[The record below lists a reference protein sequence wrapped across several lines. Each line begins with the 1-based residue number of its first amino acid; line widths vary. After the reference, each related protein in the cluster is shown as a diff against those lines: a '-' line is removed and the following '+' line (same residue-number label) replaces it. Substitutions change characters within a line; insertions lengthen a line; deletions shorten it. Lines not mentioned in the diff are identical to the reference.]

1 MDRARCPAPRGER
14 RYRMTIHSIRVVIA
28 DDQPVIVSGFRLMLE
43 AEPDI
48 EVIGTAADGLA
59 VVAMAADLRPD
70 VVLMDIRMPGVDGI
84 EATRRILNAASA
96 DAVLMITTFDDD
108 EYLRESA
115 RAGASGF
122 LLKNAGPDL
131 LAAAVRSAARGDAL
145 IDPAMTRALIERSE
159 RFDSTQLVSTQF
171 AGRLDALTGRERE
184 VLTLVAQGLSNGEVS
199 RKLFLGEAT
208 IKTHLAN
215 IFTKVGVRSRVGAV
229 MFAYE
234 SGFLRPHW
242 LRSDDVQHL

>member
-1 MDRARCPAPRGER
+1 
-14 RYRMTIHSIRVVIA
+14 MTRPTIRVVIA
-28 DDQPVIVSGFRLMLE
+28 DDQPVIITGFRLMLE
-43 AEPDI
+43 AEADV
-48 EVIGTAADGLA
+48 EVVGTATDGLA
-59 VVAMAADLRPD
+59 AVAITAQLRPD
-70 VVLMDIRMPGVDGI
+70 VVLMDIRMPGIDGI
-84 EATRRILNAASA
+84 EATRRILDAGSA

-145 IDPAMTRALIERSE
+145 IDPAMTRVLLERSARLTPAE
-159 RFDSTQLVSTQF
+159 SVS
-171 AGRLDALTGRERE
+171 AEYLGRLTALTERERD
-184 VLTLVAQGLSNGEVS
+184 VLTLVAQGLSNSEVGK
-199 RKLFLGEAT
+199 RLFLSEAT

-215 IFTKVGVRSRVGAV
+215 LYTKVGARSRVGAV

-234 SGFLRPHW
+234 SGFLKPHW
-242 LRSDDVQHL
+242 VTG

>member
-1 MDRARCPAPRGER
+1 
-14 RYRMTIHSIRVVIA
+14 VVIA
-28 DDQPVIVSGFRLMLE
+28 DDQPVIVAGFRLMLDE
-43 AEPDI
+43 ETDI
-48 EVIGTAADGLA
+48 EVVGTATDGLA
-59 VVAMAADLRPD
+59 AVATTAQLRPD

-84 EATRRILNAASA
+84 EATRRILDADSA
-96 DAVLMITTFDDD
+96 DAVLMITTFDDE

-115 RAGASGF
+115 HAGASGF

-145 IDPAMTRALIERSE
+145 IDPAMTRVLLERSAS
-159 RFDSTQLVSTQF
+159 STPTELVS
-171 AGRLDALTGRERE
+171 AEYVSRLGALTERERD
-184 VLTLVAQGLSNGEVS
+184 VLTLVAQGLSNGEVGK
-199 RKLFLGEAT
+199 RLFLGEAT

-215 IFTKVGVRSRVGAV
+215 IFTKVGARSRVGAV

-242 LRSDDVQHL
+242 VTG